1 MEPLPQAE
9 DLALGQEI
17 VPAGHHEA
25 GIARQA
31 VGQRTEERGGLLVPE
46 QVEVIQKEISLPL
59 PGQRGAEV
67 VQQQGRAAGVRG
79 ALVPLQH
86 GQPGLRKRL
95 LQAFPE
101 DGPVGGVDA
110 HPQHGGSLPAA
121 LVQVPVDGGGLAVA
135 HGSHHRRQAAAG
147 NGLQA
152 VPHPLR
158 DVDGIQFRLLSEHPR
173 PSFLFLLIILP
184 QISRSWK

>member
-1 MEPLPQAE
+1 MESGGDPTAAIEKLR
-9 DLALGQEI
+9 DRNLGLQ
-17 VPAGHHEA
+17 
-25 GIARQA
+25 
-31 VGQRTEERGGLLVPE
+31 EERGGLLVPE
-46 QVEVIQKEISLPL
+46 QVEVIQKEIDLPL

-121 LVQVPVDGGGLAVA
+121 LVQVPVDGGGFAVA

-158 DVDGIQFRLLSEHPR
+158 DVDDIQFRLLSEHPR